1 VLVAKQVAD
10 VLTFIRAF
18 ISFLFVWLGLTQG
31 VEGLPHAIL
40 FLTLAWTTDALDGP
54 LARRSS
60 VSYRSWIGDHD
71 LEVDMLVS
79 AGLLGYLWTTG
90 FVSTL
95 VAVIYVLAWTLIFFY
110 IGGIERTLG
119 MLSQAP
125 IYGGFILISMLMEP
139 LAGRWLL
146 LYLLAIVVVTWPRF
160 PREVVPGF
168 LSGMSRLYNKYIKK
182 GINS

>member
-1 VLVAKQVAD
+1 MLVAKQVAD
-10 VLTFIRAF
+10 VLTFTRAL

-31 VEGLPHAIL
+31 AEGLPHAIL

-60 VSYRSWIGDHD
+60 VSYHSWIGDHD

-79 AGLLGYLWTTG
+79 AGLLGYLWAAG

-95 VAVIYVLAWTLIFFY
+95 VAVIYILAWTIIFFY

-125 IYGGFILISMLMEP
+125 IYGGFILVSMLTEP

-160 PREVVPGF
+160 PREVIPGF
-168 LSGMSRLYNKYIKK
+168 LSGMSRLYNKYIRTGKDY
-182 GINS
+182 